1 MCIWFKSA
9 DVKAALPSNFTLD
22 VNEEQAVFVKVIDFP
37 KKLVAQKVPFFC
49 EAKLVVAFG
58 PKEIQ
63 RSHEP
68 PPPENMGNP
77 TIGGFGRCFFLCQSG
92 DFQVSAVGVW
102 EHSTMGLGVSAHLSA
117 RSMDRS
123 ALNKATSAD
132 DTPTPGYLY
141 TEILGLKMG
150 KLLEAE
156 DVKHLFF
163 VYIVNLLVFEHLIK
177 NEVFNSI

>member
-63 RSHEP
+63 RSHVP
-68 PPPENMGNP
+68 PPRKHGKPNNWRFWKM
-77 TIGGFGRCFFLCQSG
+77 FFP
-92 DFQVSAVGVW
+92 
-102 EHSTMGLGVSAHLSA
+102 LSI
-117 RSMDRS
+117 R
-123 ALNKATSAD
+123 
-132 DTPTPGYLY
+132 
-141 TEILGLKMG
+141 
-150 KLLEAE
+150 
-156 DVKHLFF
+156 
-163 VYIVNLLVFEHLIK
+163 
-177 NEVFNSI
+177 

>member
-1 MCIWFKSA
+1 
-9 DVKAALPSNFTLD
+9 
-22 VNEEQAVFVKVIDFP
+22 
-37 KKLVAQKVPFFC
+37 
-49 EAKLVVAFG
+49 
-58 PKEIQ
+58 
-63 RSHEP
+63 
-68 PPPENMGNP
+68 
-77 TIGGFGRCFFLCQSG
+77 
-92 DFQVSAVGVW
+92 
-102 EHSTMGLGVSAHLSA
+102 MGLGVSAHLSA